1 MTIHNKVIDHLNH
14 VPTISVGISGT
25 DINNQEEDISDSI
38 NHSPTS
44 LLITAMSGWG
54 WDLNHKVFSLGG
66 NNFPKSQ
73 SSQCSHASSPKC
85 PKYKRLCVLLT
96 SRCRA
101 AWCLRS
107 IYPSQFVELG
117 QPVLFSGKGRAPD
130 ATPAQKHSARPC
142 RAARQYLRPCPTPL

>member
-38 NHSPTS
+38 NHSPTN

-66 NNFPKSQ
+66 NIFQNPNPANAHMLRVQ
-73 SSQCSHASSPKC
+73 S
-85 PKYKRLCVLLT
+85 
-96 SRCRA
+96 
-101 AWCLRS
+101 
-107 IYPSQFVELG
+107 
-117 QPVLFSGKGRAPD
+117 APNTITIITV
-130 ATPAQKHSARPC
+130 A
-142 RAARQYLRPCPTPL
+142 